1 MYMFVSSR
9 GGFNMFSISEFQR
22 WMANNLRAD
31 NTSIVTVMLD
41 PPGPPRAQV
50 NTSVF
55 NISFTLYFLSSLIKF
70 TFVLIHYDVTLY
82 IVFISKLLAS
92 SSKPPILLL
101 SQYLLQDV
109 GRECGQELPVQLG
122 HALSGELVL

>member
-1 MYMFVSSR
+1 
-9 GGFNMFSISEFQR
+9 MFSISELHR

-50 NTSVF
+50 NTYFYFF
-55 NISFTLYFLSSLIKF
+55 NISFTLYFLSSLTKF

-92 SSKPPILLL
+92 SSEPPTLFL
-101 SQYLLQDV
+101 SQHLLQDV
-109 GRECGQELPVQLG
+109 GRE
-122 HALSGELVL
+122 

>member
-92 SSKPPILLL
+92 SSEPPTLLL

-109 GRECGQELPVQLG
+109 GRE
-122 HALSGELVL
+122 